1 MQRLATDVDEQD
13 PALRAADRLVFSALR
28 STANLGL
35 RAQLLS
41 NSSSSFGERGTN
53 EEELIP
59 TNRRPARRL
68 SRPEQAL
75 ASYGLVEE
83 SLDEDDPL
91 LDN

>member
-1 MQRLATDVDEQD
+1 MDIDEQD
-13 PALRAADRLVFSALR
+13 PAPRAVDGLVFSALR

-35 RAQLLS
+35 GAQLLS
-41 NSSSSFGERGTN
+41 NSSSSFGERSTN

-59 TNRRPARRL
+59 TNRRLAWRL

-75 ASYGLVEE
+75 ASYSLVEE
-83 SLDEDDPL
+83 SLDKDDLL